1 MNLSP
6 KQQEVVARM
15 RKTGTP
21 LCCWPGNLWT
31 TDPPPVHANSSSA
44 AAPSWSCGTRTVM
57 ELERMKII
65 YPIVSRQDHRKQLFR
80 LVPLHEPQA
89 NQADTKNDQV
99 TH

>member
-1 MNLSP
+1 
-6 KQQEVVARM
+6 
-15 RKTGTP
+15 
-21 LCCWPGNLWT
+21 
-31 TDPPPVHANSSSA
+31 
-44 AAPSWSCGTRTVM
+44 M